1 MGVALRWACLVFYE
15 DKRFEHVFHPILQ
28 NSWWSDDLTFSWPCE
43 SRWSENTLNAVSL
56 YTRVLLSLGRVLLS
70 LGFKDLDIVWSARAV
85 LLISPNTEE
94 GTVLLSLPLDVVS
107 SALGMFGTNNAHIH
121 RCPPPPPQ
129 QCVDWFDAT
138 TIAFLYHSMGHLN
151 ILID

>member
-56 YTRVLLSLGRVLLS
+56 YTRVLLSLGRVFCHWALRIWILYGLLERS
-70 LGFKDLDIVWSARAV
+70 
-85 LLISPNTEE
+85 
-94 GTVLLSLPLDVVS
+94 
-107 SALGMFGTNNAHIH
+107 
-121 RCPPPPPQ
+121 
-129 QCVDWFDAT
+129 
-138 TIAFLYHSMGHLN
+138 Y
-151 ILID
+151 

>member
-85 LLISPNTEE
+85 LLISPLTLKKERFCSRSPWTLYQAPLVCL
-94 GTVLLSLPLDVVS
+94 GLTMHIFIVAPHLPL
-107 SALGMFGTNNAHIH
+107 NNALIG
-121 RCPPPPPQ
+121 
-129 QCVDWFDAT
+129 
-138 TIAFLYHSMGHLN
+138 SML
-151 ILID
+151 LQ